1 MVIKNIMLQCIL
13 VGLVLLVPGSSTGQS
28 EINDPEHTI
37 KPMAHAVSSE
47 KLKKIMQKLNRLTY
61 EKELAPMQLKEVR
74 ERHIQ
79 ELISAI
85 DELLSAAEELTY
97 AIPGFSMTPEE
108 RNTFVEMAWRLKS
121 EAYRL
126 RYTAEVGNDTEL
138 DLAYQRLNHT
148 CLTCH
153 QMFRF

>member
-1 MVIKNIMLQCIL
+1 MVIKSRISQCIL
-13 VGLVLLVPGSSTGQS
+13 AGLIFFAPGSSTGQS
-28 EINDPEHTI
+28 EINDPEQSA

-47 KLKKIMQKLNRLTY
+47 KLKKIMQQLNQLTY

-74 ERHIQ
+74 ERYIQ
-79 ELISAI
+79 ELMSAI
-85 DELLSAAEELTY
+85 DELLSAAQELTY
-97 AIPGFSMTPEE
+97 AIPGFSMNPEE

-126 RYTAEVGNDTEL
+126 RYTAESGNDTEL